1 MATLTAVVSTNAN
14 DGHEILTTWY
24 IDGDTPPTM
33 YSGRY
38 GGDYL
43 YLACRFQVPTITNTA
58 TINTATWRLYS
69 AGDQTGTPILSIYA
83 DDVDNSAALGSGSGL
98 PSNRTPTTATTSKS
112 LTAGEWGTAGWRT
125 VDVTAIIAEVVARAG
140 WSAGN
145 YITLVMRGTA
155 AQAGGDY
162 VGFEDYSG
170 AGSNHSELVI
180 DYTAAGTVT
189 ASPSNSVGGGATQ
202 TPTVTIPGVVSV
214 SNSVGGGATT
224 APSASV
230 PVTGAT
236 IYVNATADDG
246 CNNGTGAGF
255 SSTDTWMGSADYGTI
270 TAFWVFRNVAIPQ
283 GALLSSASLDYYVSS
298 HFNRP
303 DLRFYLVNADDV
315 GTINGSNLLTQT
327 LTTASTLQSYSARPS
342 GASTVNAWASATT
355 NIGAVNLLTA
365 VQSVV
370 NRPGW
375 VSGNDIAVICQKD
388 GGDGYSFVNTNDYSD
403 GSSNAARFTF
413 QLNTNPQISSVSTV
427 RTGGSVTVSGYYLGS
442 TSGVTLKHVASNT
455 TVTQT
460 LGTVGANSVTFTV
473 VEGQLPPGQL
483 ELRLTGGSADATYTV
498 TKLPQLSTSD
508 WVEMVSPYTDTSSV
522 GYGMSPALATGD
534 RVEWKNAITNGGTI
548 TLTPTGVW
556 GGGTIECRRWISSTG
571 QWDAEGWITHTVSF
585 VQGASVAN
593 SVSGGVT
600 SSVSGTGTVVIADLA
615 GAAVG
620 SGTLAGQ
627 IPVTKKIRI
636 TGSNPVVNTMGA
648 FVTNNYDKWFITQSN
663 IDLSNYNGT
672 AITVAGSGTNLQI
685 TSGLGEVSVSSGLQ
699 TGSAYKLVAFDDDL
713 SHYFRFN
720 GTIYEE

>member
-1 MATLTAVVSTNAN
+1 MAILTAVVSTNAN

-38 GGDYL
+38 GGEYL

-69 AGDQTGTPILSIYA
+69 AGAQVGTPPLTIYG
-83 DDVDNSAALGSGSGL
+83 DDVDNSAQPGSGAL
-98 PSNRTPTTATTSKS
+98 PSGRTSTTATTEKT
-112 LTAGEWGTAGWRT
+112 LTSGEWGTAGWIT
-125 VDVTAIIAEVVARAG
+125 VDVTAIVQEIIARSG
-140 WSAGN
+140 WVSGN
-145 YITLVMRGTA
+145 YLTLIMTGTP
-155 AQAGGDY
+155 AGGGSDS
-162 VGFEDYSG
+162 VGFEDYSS
-170 AGSNHSELVI
+170 ASANHSELVI

-214 SNSVGGGATT
+214 SNSVGGGVTT

-246 CNNGTGAGF
+246 CNNGAGAGF
-255 SSTDTWMGSADYGTI
+255 SSTDTWMGSADYGTT

-283 GALLSSASLDYYVSS
+283 GALLTSASLDYFVTS

-303 DLRFYLVNADDV
+303 DLRFFLVNADDI

-327 LTTASTLQSYSARPS
+327 LTTSSTLQSYSARPS
-342 GASTVNAWASATT
+342 GASSPNAWASATA

-375 VSGNDIAVICQKD
+375 VSGNDIAIICQKD
-388 GGDGYSFVNTNDYSD
+388 GGDEYALVNTNDYSD

-413 QLNTNPQISSVSTV
+413 NLNTNPQISSVSTV

-442 TSGVTLKHVASNT
+442 TTGVTLKHVASNT

-460 LGTVGANSVTFTV
+460 LGTVGANSVTFTA

-571 QWDAEGWITHTVSF
+571 QWDAEGWVTHTVSF
-585 VQGASVAN
+585 VLGAIVSN

-600 SSVSGTGTVVIADLA
+600 SAASGTGTVVIADLA
-615 GAAVG
+615 GAAVAN
-620 SGTLAGQ
+620 GTLAGQ

-636 TGSNPVVNTMGA
+636 TSSNPVVNTMGA
-648 FVTNNYDKWFITQSN
+648 FVTNNYDRWFITQSN

-672 AITVAGSGTNLQI
+672 AITVVGNGTGLQI
-685 TSGLGEVSVSSGLQ
+685 TSGTGEVSVSNSLS
-699 TGSAYKLVAFDDDL
+699 TGASYRLVAFDDDL

-720 GTIYEE
+720 GTVYEE